1 MPRRKLTPAFC
12 RDATALPGAERT
24 IYWHEKREGFGL
36 MVTSK
41 GQRSFVVQYRANG
54 RSRRMTIDGQ
64 LSLDKA
70 EKQAKILQGRVGQGG
85 DPVEEQ
91 RKERAGQTNTLRA
104 VAEEFFAREGKK
116 MRSIDEREAV
126 FRRYIFPRFGTRAID
141 SIKRSEIVRM
151 LDQVEDANGSTA
163 AQHALAALRRL
174 FNWHASRD
182 DDFLSPVVRGM
193 ARIKPKE
200 QARDRVL
207 TDDELRII
215 WKTAEDWQSP
225 YAAMLRFILLT
236 ATRLRE
242 ASDMNRG
249 ELNKSGAEWTIPA
262 RRHKSKKD
270 FVLPLSDAAQALLKQ
285 LPKLGN
291 GGWVFS
297 TSGAT
302 SISGFSKFKT
312 KMDELVLEKLRKHD
326 PEAKPL
332 PTWTTHDLRRTAR
345 SLMSRASVAPDHAE
359 RALGHVIGGIR
370 ETYDR
375 HEYVEEKRQAFE
387 ALAAQLE
394 RIINPK
400 ENVVQLR
407 TATTS

>member
-1 MPRRKLTPAFC
+1 M
-12 RDATALPGAERT
+12 
-24 IYWHEKREGFGL
+24 
-36 MVTSK
+36 
-41 GQRSFVVQYRANG
+41 
-54 RSRRMTIDGQ
+54 
-64 LSLDKA
+64 
-70 EKQAKILQGRVGQGG
+70 
-85 DPVEEQ
+85 
-91 RKERAGQTNTLRA
+91 
-104 VAEEFFAREGKK
+104 
-116 MRSIDEREAV
+116 
-126 FRRYIFPRFGTRAID
+126 
-141 SIKRSEIVRM
+141 
-151 LDQVEDANGSTA
+151 
-163 AQHALAALRRL
+163 
-174 FNWHASRD
+174 
-182 DDFLSPVVRGM
+182 
-193 ARIKPKE
+193 
-200 QARDRVL
+200 
-207 TDDELRII
+207 
-215 WKTAEDWQSP
+215 
-225 YAAMLRFILLT
+225 
-236 ATRLRE
+236 
-242 ASDMNRG
+242 
-249 ELNKSGAEWTIPA
+249 
-262 RRHKSKKD
+262 
-270 FVLPLSDAAQALLKQ
+270 PLSGAAQALLKQ